1 METYYI
7 VWWEYFNYEA
17 GQYDEDGANGYAVDH
32 YEPFQT
38 LKEAEE
44 AGWCLDLCNFDL
56 HNSEYLAGNVMT
68 EYEEKFVKKGNP
80 ICKMVIHK

>member
-7 VWWEYFNYEA
+7 VWWEYFNYKA

-38 LKEAEE
+38 LKEAKE
-44 AGWCLDLCNFDL
+44 ALPHYLKLDSDA
-56 HNSEYLAGNVMT
+56 H
-68 EYEEKFVKKGNP
+68 
-80 ICKMVIHK
+80 II